1 MPIYEY
7 RCEEC
12 GHELDALQ
20 KIADAPLTDCP
31 ACNKS
36 ALRKLVSAVGFR
48 LKGGGWY
55 ETDFKDSNKK
65 NLAGDSGDS
74 KSSGQSGAGTDKKD
88 AKSATAG
95 GASDKT
101 SDSTKKKKVENSAT
115 NAA

>member
-31 ACNKS
+31 ACHKS

-74 KSSGQSGAGTDKKD
+74 KSSGQSGSGADKKD
-88 AKSATAG
+88 AKST
-95 GASDKT
+95 T
-101 SDSTKKKKVENSAT
+101 SDGKPDKKSDSSKKKVEKSTT